1 MSKRTHQYR
10 STPACWQAVDQR
22 KNAEF
27 VRGGQRGVRPPYLTP
42 GENRLPSGS
51 LVCRE
56 LLPLNKTF
64 HSFFK
69 PTCDPVLLVHQGSHS
84 IPGLECSGTIT
95 AHHSLDL
102 LGSGDPP
109 ALVSQVAGT
118 TVLVMMYTWQLTVKS
133 YEGLK
138 HKVCIKGQNSHK
150 PAQIRKEGT
159 EMEPLHGRKFLL
171 KHQNRGKVLWR
182 PSATLFSNGVLD
194 HP

>member
-118 TVLVMMYTWQLTVKS
+118 TGMCHYSQLIFICYLFCRDGVS
-133 YEGLK
+133 PFCPGYFSL
-138 HKVCIKGQNSHK
+138 SLF
-150 PAQIRKEGT
+150 
-159 EMEPLHGRKFLL
+159 M
-171 KHQNRGKVLWR
+171 R
-182 PSATLFSNGVLD
+182 PFTF
-194 HP
+194 

>member
-69 PTCDPVLLVHQGSHS
+69 PTCDPVLLVHQG
-84 IPGLECSGTIT
+84 
-95 AHHSLDL
+95 
-102 LGSGDPP
+102 
-109 ALVSQVAGT
+109 
-118 TVLVMMYTWQLTVKS
+118 
-133 YEGLK
+133 
-138 HKVCIKGQNSHK
+138 QNSHK

-159 EMEPLHGRKFLL
+159 EMEPLHGRKVKEFGTIFKTTTLHQWHLL
-171 KHQNRGKVLWR
+171 HTFSTASLQLDDLQFVFSSPQVTMSSCRAKIIYNLKKLYFKK
-182 PSATLFSNGVLD
+182 LFIKMR
-194 HP
+194 HYKY

>member
-69 PTCDPVLLVHQGSHS
+69 PTCDPVLLVHQG
-84 IPGLECSGTIT
+84 
-95 AHHSLDL
+95 
-102 LGSGDPP
+102 
-109 ALVSQVAGT
+109 
-118 TVLVMMYTWQLTVKS
+118 
-133 YEGLK
+133 
-138 HKVCIKGQNSHK
+138 QNSHK

-159 EMEPLHGRKFLL
+159 EMEPLHGRKKQGLALL
-171 KHQNRGKVLWR
+171 PWLECNGMIIAHCSLELLASSHPPTSASRVAGIAGECHHTWARSRLHASIWALWKIW
-182 PSATLFSNGVLD
+182 SWIQAF
-194 HP
+194 